1 MAPKLLSARVC
12 VRGPTGQNWNRRI
25 YFETF
30 TCQNNTFGTFLRPTD
45 CLTFV
50 HMYLVVVMP
59 KELSWRVCCVG
70 FFVADAACNAP
81 ALNPPAAATT
91 V

>member
-1 MAPKLLSARVC
+1 
-12 VRGPTGQNWNRRI
+12 
-25 YFETF
+25 
-30 TCQNNTFGTFLRPTD
+30 
-45 CLTFV
+45 
-50 HMYLVVVMP
+50 VMP